1 MTYVLARVRVRCDLP
16 EEIQHSSQTMQV
28 FQTVVLPL
36 AAVAVVSQHPR
47 QLRTSENVKFAG
59 TINTLQG

>member
-47 QLRTSENVKFAG
+47 QLRMSENVKFAG